1 MTSVKLPL
9 LPRFANYF
17 CGALNSIG
25 LARVHLSIDSIK
37 HAVSKSVGWSDFGPD
52 CFLDC
57 AQLFIDAFESGAN
70 AYYIGRYLLREN
82 LGMLLRKRLQVNKLL
97 QNNEAIRNFVSQK
110 DMDFEQPPVFVLG
123 SPRSGTTLLYNLL
136 ALDPNAR
143 APKFWEVLDPAP
155 PASIL
160 SQQETEDRILNSENR
175 LAKYKRI
182 LPPAFRQIHF
192 IDSVRNYEEDYF
204 LLEPTFRSPSLSFVC
219 GNGTSYRDYL
229 YSLPDADVLAAY
241 EDFATSVR
249 ILMYR
254 RDAKKNEHWVS
265 KSPVHSPF
273 AWAIPRVFPKSTII
287 HTHRDPAERIPSL
300 CSLISIAELLIRPPS
315 RNEDIV
321 DRVLNFN
328 YHSMR
333 GMKRGRDEAESNQAT
348 VIDIDYQILKTAPIE
363 TVAGIYEKIGF
374 HFSDQYSSV
383 MKNWLQHKN
392 IWDPSKR
399 GAHKYSPEEFGLSR
413 KSLKRLEP

>member
-9 LPRFANYF
+9 LPRLANYF

-25 LARVHLSIDSIK
+25 LARVYLSIDSIK
-37 HAVSKSVGWSDFGPD
+37 RAASKSVGWSDFGPD
-52 CFLDC
+52 SFLEC
-57 AQLFIDAFESGAN
+57 AQRFVDSFESGAN
-70 AYYIGRYLLREN
+70 AHYIGRYLLREN
-82 LGMLLRKRLQVNKLL
+82 IWMLLRKRLQVNKLL
-97 QNNEAIRNFVSQK
+97 QNNEAISDFVNQK
-110 DMDFEQPPVFVLG
+110 DMHCDRPAVFVLG

-160 SQQETEDRILNSENR
+160 SQQETEDRIRNSENR

-182 LPPAFRQIHF
+182 LPRAFRQIHF

-204 LLEPTFRSPSLSFVC
+204 LLEPTFRSPSLSFIC

-241 EDFATSVR
+241 EEFATSVR

-254 RDAKKNEHWVS
+254 RDQTKNRHWVS

-315 RNEDIV
+315 RSEDIV

-328 YHSMR
+328 HHSMQ
-333 GMKRGRDEAESNQAT
+333 GMRRSRDEAESNQAT
-348 VIDIDYQILKTAPIE
+348 VIDIDYRILKRAPIE
-363 TVAGIYEKIGF
+363 TVAEIYEQIGF
-374 HFSDQYSSV
+374 HFSDQYRAI
-383 MKNWLQHKN
+383 MQNWLEHKN
-392 IWDPSKR
+392 IWDPNKR

-413 KSLKRLEP
+413 KTLERMEP